1 MFLSVEG
8 EKLNNS
14 IFDSV
19 VPFQY
24 DYNPVAKVKT
34 EGKWGLID
42 TGGRYII
49 PAKFDSLELINARNK
64 NYYLTIKRTDSG
76 TPQWGIFHKNGKE
89 IISNSYHKVTYLEKH
104 SYLNNFY
111 SFEGFLVDSL
121 TKDNQLYTGLYNPDG
136 KQLLVCEYIGF
147 FPISYDYTRNRDLDL
162 CYEVRKLN
170 PNREKIGNY
179 IMNAYTIG
187 AYNITEQKWI
197 FPCTYSVNQDK
208 NQYGSFL
215 SFESKTSF
223 VPVDEAFLSI
233 DDDYYSIS
241 GKYLFNSEKFK
252 PLKESGTYY
261 YVAGDSI
268 IAKTTF
274 PGKTKLSDSLNRY
287 ALSINGELA
296 IYDLNKG
303 FILDTG
309 YYRFNFNDLLR
320 NGVIYAINRKDKSI
334 IKLDLEGKIIS
345 TPVTNCQGRFVLENP
360 IFDDE
365 GNPIDFCPY
374 YIQSTIEFPDK
385 NLTYLIAFFKGF
397 WGIINT
403 KKEILLPFEYKSLSY
418 INQFKIFI
426 AYKDGKCIIF
436 NDRLKK
442 IKSFQGAISIHQDAY
457 SSERFIQVWYKHKID
472 IYDLKEKTYLLRKK
486 FISAEDREK
495 IDDYEGYDGV
505 LPFITKKDSLT
516 FFQIFESKNGWV
528 IYNEKGKLIQ
538 KAPFHSLG
546 PMNPIIIEGKLG
558 GIVYPTEYE
567 GYNIN
572 SAKKY
577 ILFNGVK
584 FEDIINLRRIAYS
597 DEYSFYW
604 ITELEGCNSIFN
616 TDGTLRIKF
625 CEEVSYFPDNLM
637 LVRLNE
643 NDETFCL
650 LDEKYEPLICEIK
663 EYIGL
668 WEEYKSVYKGFV
680 KKGKEYYF
688 FSLNDRTIEQKAY
701 NKISPNRYL
710 GITLCHYDSDKID
723 LLDNNGNIL
732 FTECTYV
739 KVQSTYIVLNSNG
752 IQYWLTKDLQ
762 VYAKHKLE

>member
-24 DYNPVAKVKT
+24 DYNPVAKVKK

-42 TGGRYII
+42 TGGRYMI

-64 NYYLTIKRTDSG
+64 NYYLTIKRTDNG

-136 KQLLVCEYIGF
+136 KQLLACEFVGF
-147 FPISYDYTRNRDLDL
+147 FPIYYDYKSDLDL
-162 CYEVRKLN
+162 CYEVRKKN

-187 AYNITEQKWI
+187 AYNLTEQKWI

-215 SFESKTSF
+215 SFESKNSF
-223 VPVDEAFLSI
+223 VPVINEAFLSI
-233 DDDYYSIS
+233 DDDYFSIS
-241 GKYLFNSEKFK
+241 GKYLFNSKIFN
-252 PLKESGTYY
+252 PLIDSKSYY
-261 YVAGDSI
+261 FVAGDSI

-274 PGKTKLSDSLNRY
+274 PGKSKLSDSLNRY
-287 ALSINGELA
+287 ALNINGGLA
-296 IYDLNKG
+296 IYDFDKG

-309 YYRFNFNDLLR
+309 LYLFDNNNLPKRSFF
-320 NGVIYAINRKDKSI
+320 YAISKRDRKVIPLNFEGNI
-334 IKLDLEGKIIS
+334 IPTSDSK
-345 TPVTNCQGRFVLENP
+345 CQGRFPLENQ
-360 IFDDE
+360 INDDE
-365 GNPIDFCPY
+365 GNLIDFCPY
-374 YIQSTIEFPDK
+374 TILSKIEIPEK
-385 NLTYLIAFFKGF
+385 NLTYLIAHVNGF
-397 WGIINT
+397 YGILNT
-403 KKEILLPFEYKSLSY
+403 KKEILLPFEYRRLSY
-418 INQFKIFI
+418 NNEYGVFI
-426 AYKDGKCIIF
+426 ASLDRQHIIYD
-436 NDRLKK
+436 DRLKK
-442 IKSFQGAISIHQDAY
+442 IKSFQGAMSIHEDAY
-457 SSERFIQVWYKHKID
+457 SSERFIQLWYKNKID

-538 KAPFHSLG
+538 KAPIHSLG
-546 PMNPIIIEGKLG
+546 PMNPIIIEGKFG

-572 SAKKY
+572 RAKKY
-577 ILFNGVK
+577 IIFNGVK
-584 FEDIINLRRIAYS
+584 FEGIIDVRWIAYI
-597 DEYSFYW
+597 DDYSLFW
-604 ITELEGCNSIFN
+604 ITEPEGCTSIFN
-616 TDGTLRIKF
+616 ADGTLHIKY
-625 CEEVSYFPDNLM
+625 CEEVPYYKDNLM

-663 EYIGL
+663 EFIGL
-668 WEEYKSVYKGFV
+668 WEGEKSIYKGFV

-688 FSLNDRTIEQKAY
+688 FSLNDRVIGQKAY
-701 NKISPNRYL
+701 NKISPYRYL

-723 LLDNNGNIL
+723 LLDNNGNTL
-732 FTECTYV
+732 FPACTYV
-739 KVQSTYIVLNSNG
+739 NVQSTYIVLNSNG
-752 IQYWLTKDLQ
+752 FQYWLTKDLQ